1 MDTRDTGGQAKS
13 AIASLGQQT
22 DRSRDIL
29 PPARSSA
36 KVGDIRAPEASIGGR
51 NGLDLATLIGFIAS
65 VGLFAWALINGTG
78 GNLGGFWDTP
88 SVIIVIGGGIS
99 TTLLSVRLERF
110 LSFIKVVRNA
120 FFNKI
125 QPADFL
131 IRKLVSLSEVA
142 RREGIL
148 ALQSQI
154 EEIDNKFVANGLQ
167 MIVDGTDAETVKTL
181 MQYEMDSIDMRHT
194 EGKQVIDLLGKYG
207 PAYGMIGTLVGLVI
221 MLQNMDDPKKIGPGM
236 AVAILT
242 TLYGAIIANMICLP
256 LSDKLNNRHSQ
267 EMLALTIAQAGIL
280 GIQAGDNP
288 RVLEMKLAAFLDPRR
303 RADLSEKK

>member
-1 MDTRDTGGQAKS
+1 M
-13 AIASLGQQT
+13 
-22 DRSRDIL
+22 
-29 PPARSSA
+29 
-36 KVGDIRAPEASIGGR
+36 
-51 NGLDLATLIGFIAS
+51 DLATLIGFIAS

>member
-1 MDTRDTGGQAKS
+1 MA
-13 AIASLGQQT
+13 
-22 DRSRDIL
+22 
-29 PPARSSA
+29 
-36 KVGDIRAPEASIGGR
+36 
-51 NGLDLATLIGFIAS
+51 LDLATLIGFIAS
-65 VGLFAWALINGTG
+65 IGLFAWALINGTG
-78 GNLGGFWDTP
+78 GNVGGFWDTP
-88 SVIIVIGGGIS
+88 SIVIVIGGGIS

-110 LSFIKVVRNA
+110 LSFIKVIRHA
-120 FFNKI
+120 FFNKVK
-125 QPADFL
+125 PPESL
-131 IRKLVSLSEVA
+131 IRKLVSLSETA

-148 ALQSQI
+148 ALQTQI
-154 EEIDNKFVANGLQ
+154 EEVDDPFVSNGLQ

-221 MLQNMDDPKKIGPGM
+221 MLQNMDDPTKIGPGM

-242 TLYGAIIANMICLP
+242 TLYGAILANMVCLP

-288 RVLEMKLAAFLDPRR
+288 RVLEMKLAAFLDPKRR
-303 RADLSEKK
+303 LVLSEQQ

>member
-1 MDTRDTGGQAKS
+1 M
-13 AIASLGQQT
+13 
-22 DRSRDIL
+22 
-29 PPARSSA
+29 
-36 KVGDIRAPEASIGGR
+36 
-51 NGLDLATLIGFIAS
+51 DLATLIGFIAS
-65 VGLFAWALINGTG
+65 IGLFAWALISGTG
-78 GNLGGFWDTP
+78 GNVGGFWDTP
-88 SVIIVIGGGIS
+88 SVVIVIGGGIS

-110 LSFIKVVRNA
+110 LSFAKVLRNA
-120 FFNKI
+120 FFSKAKPPE
-125 QPADFL
+125 QL
-131 IRKLVSLSEVA
+131 IRKLVSLSETA

-154 EEIDNKFVANGLQ
+154 EDVDNRFLANGLQ

-181 MQYEMDSIDMRHT
+181 MQYEMDSIDLRHA

-242 TLYGAIIANMICLP
+242 TLYGAVCANMVCLP

-267 EMLALTIAQAGIL
+267 EMLSLTIAQAGIL
-280 GIQAGDNP
+280 GIQSGDNP
-288 RVLEMKLAAFLDPRR
+288 RVLEMKLAAFLDPKK
-303 RADLSEKK
+303 RAMLSEQA